1 MAKEG
6 IGGLPYDLGVR
17 FGEGDFFP
25 VGFRP
30 KAAGTYEAFDR
41 GGVFHED
48 DPHAGMDAVT
58 AGTAAHLPLPHP
70 YVVGEIVGGA
80 ALLEEGNVAR
90 RGGGESLAG
99 IEDEIALLTVP
110 IFEVRGLL
118 GNADIAAQTNG
129 EVCRFAAYEAGS
141 ARFVIATS
149 HFLILRFV

>member
-1 MAKEG
+1 MSITFGRFQQIFLTFGRKAGRAAVIFGELGVAHEAVAKEG

-30 KAAGTYEAFDR
+30 KAAGTYETFDR

-80 ALLEEGNVAR
+80 ALL
-90 RGGGESLAG
+90 
-99 IEDEIALLTVP
+99 
-110 IFEVRGLL
+110 
-118 GNADIAAQTNG
+118 
-129 EVCRFAAYEAGS
+129 
-141 ARFVIATS
+141 
-149 HFLILRFV
+149 